1 MKLNEFVETKFWPY
15 CEKLRRNT
23 VVGYE
28 SAYRCHIEPRFG
40 NCELGDITV
49 EAIELWLALFEKT
62 GAAKKAYAVLRCMLR
77 KAYKWEQIPFDP
89 TVLQVDVPH
98 HPRYRPEILE
108 DHEIIDV
115 LRGLYGTEIEA
126 VVLCS
131 VTLGLRRCE
140 SCGLT
145 WGDIDLRNGA
155 VHINRGRHYIHGEV
169 LVYPCKTD
177 LSHRTVYLPRF
188 ALTRIRELA
197 KGKSKN
203 EWLCEL
209 SPDAIARRYKAA
221 CKRLGLPYVSLKN
234 LRHSYATSQLR
245 SGVDTSIL
253 SQMLGHYD
261 VRTTERYYLIPDA
274 KLHKAA
280 QSVWERNLLKKA
292 KMPDDVVRV
301 AA

>member
-15 CEKLRRNT
+15 CERLRRST

-40 NCELGDITV
+40 SVELVDISV
-49 EAIELWLALFEKT
+49 EDIELWLASFEKT

-77 KAYKWEQIPFDP
+77 KAFKWQQVKFDP

-98 HPRYRPEILE
+98 HPRYRP
-108 DHEIIDV
+108 DV
-115 LRGLYGTEIEA
+115 LDDRDICDILRGFYGHELEPI
-126 VVLCS
+126 VLCS

-145 WGDIDLRNGA
+145 WRDIDLRSGA
-155 VHINRGRHYIHGEV
+155 VHVSRGRHYVHGEV
-169 LVYPCKTD
+169 IIEPCKTD
-177 LSHRTVYLPRF
+177 LSHRVVYLPKF
-188 ALTRIRELA
+188 ALVRMRELA
-197 KGKSKN
+197 KRHAKD
-203 EWLCEL
+203 EWLCPL
-209 SPDAIARRYKAA
+209 SPDAIARRYKSA
-221 CKRLGLPYVSLKN
+221 CKRLGLPYVPLKN

-274 KLHKAA
+274 KLFKTV
-280 QSVWERNLLKKA
+280 QSNWESKLLRN
-292 KMPDDVVRV
+292 VS
-301 AA
+301 

>member
-15 CEKLRRNT
+15 CEKLRRST

-40 NCELGDITV
+40 NMELVDIDV
-49 EAIELWLALFEKT
+49 EAIEIWLASFEKT
-62 GAAKKAYAVLRCMLR
+62 GAAKKAYAVLRSMLR
-77 KAYKWEQIPFDP
+77 KAFKWQQVKFDP

-98 HPRYRPEILE
+98 HPRYRP
-108 DHEIIDV
+108 DV
-115 LRGLYGTEIEA
+115 LDDRDICDILRGFYGHELEPII
-126 VVLCS
+126 LCS

-145 WGDIDLRNGA
+145 WRDIDLRSGA
-155 VHINRGRHYIHGEV
+155 VHVERGRHYVHGEV
-169 LVYPCKTD
+169 LIESCKTD
-177 LSHRTVYLPRF
+177 LSQRIVYLPKF
-188 ALTRIRELA
+188 ALTRMRELA
-197 KGKSKN
+197 KGRDRSD
-203 EWLCEL
+203 WLCPL

-221 CKRLGLPYVSLKN
+221 CKALGLPYVPLKN

-245 SGVDTSIL
+245 AGVDTSIL

-274 KLHKAA
+274 KLYKAA
-280 QSVWERNLLKKA
+280 QCHWEARLLRSA
-292 KMPDDVVRV
+292 RE
-301 AA
+301 